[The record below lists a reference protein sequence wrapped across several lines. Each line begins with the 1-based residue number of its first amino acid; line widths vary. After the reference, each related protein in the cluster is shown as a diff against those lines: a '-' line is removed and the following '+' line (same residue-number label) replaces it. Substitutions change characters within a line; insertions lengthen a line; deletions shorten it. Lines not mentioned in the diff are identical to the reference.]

1 MKVSLD
7 IPWQRYALI
16 AELTKQCQEK
26 CPQFGKTVLQKMVYL
41 LQEVF
46 HIDCGYDFDI
56 YAYGPFTPQLLQ
68 DLDLVEHIGAVK
80 IYPVASMSGGYEIK
94 PGDQAAHLIEKGSD
108 FLQKYEV
115 KKAIETLVDEFGCFR
130 AKDLELRSTII
141 FVQRDFQKHGK
152 PLSAAG
158 LIEIVKQLKP
168 KYTDLEIQEAIE
180 ELRKKRY
187 LETIA

>member
-16 AELTKQCQEK
+16 AELAQRCEGK

-68 DLDLVEHIGAVK
+68 DLDLVEHTGAVK
-80 IYPVASMSGGYEIK
+80 IHPVVSMTGGYEIS
-94 PGDQAAHLIEKGSD
+94 PGGQAAALIEKGSD
-108 FLQKYEV
+108 FLNKGEV
-115 KKAIETLVDEFGCFR
+115 KKAIETLVDEFGHFW

-141 FVQRDFQKHGK
+141 FVQRDSQKQGK
-152 PLSAAG
+152 LLSADD
-158 LIEIVKQLKP
+158 IVEIVKQIKP
-168 KYTDLEIQEAIE
+168 KFTNAEIRDAVE
-180 ELRKKRY
+180 ELKAKKY
-187 LETIA
+187 LEPVA